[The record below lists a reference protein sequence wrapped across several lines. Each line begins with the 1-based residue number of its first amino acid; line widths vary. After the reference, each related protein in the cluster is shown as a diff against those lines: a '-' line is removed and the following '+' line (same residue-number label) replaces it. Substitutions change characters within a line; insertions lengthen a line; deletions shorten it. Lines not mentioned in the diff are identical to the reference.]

1 MSKSNAS
8 AKTRRAYNGQPPPSS
23 MQPAANP
30 SQNNNSPTNIGSFT
44 LQQIIAMID
53 NRLINLESFMK
64 ESKEKGGKQVHFDN
78 AVASSPPLID
88 NSITTIL
95 NEFNDR
101 FDMIVNE
108 VNVLKD
114 IVIKLQSYTM
124 DVNKTLLEE
133 RIQIFSE
140 LGNAPTSSVNCELDT
155 TIQGLSDSVNE
166 QMITYELDGAT
177 SVDLKDLVKEE
188 FANSSSN

>member
-1 MSKSNAS
+1 MSKANAS

-23 MQPAANP
+23 MQPTANP
-30 SQNNNSPTNIGSFT
+30 AQNNAAAPAGGFT
-44 LQQIIAMID
+44 LQQVIAMID

-78 AVASSPPLID
+78 TSDASLPLMD

-95 NEFNDR
+95 NEFNER

-140 LGNAPTSSVNCELDT
+140 LGNAPTTSINREFDT
-155 TIQGLSDSVNE
+155 PIQGLSDSVNE
-166 QMITYELDGAT
+166 QMITYELDGST

-188 FANSSSN
+188 FANSSTN